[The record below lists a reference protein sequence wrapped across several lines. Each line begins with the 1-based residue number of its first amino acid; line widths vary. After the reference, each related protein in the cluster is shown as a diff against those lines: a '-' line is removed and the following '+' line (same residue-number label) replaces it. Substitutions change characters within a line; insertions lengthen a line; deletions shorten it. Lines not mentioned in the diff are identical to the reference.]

1 MNPTGTGRVGRAGAQ
16 GSPSVANPDGRT
28 ARLAPARD
36 VDMNNVLQELRSASA
51 HAWEHMNRGT
61 RDSAAAC
68 LERLEHAIGA
78 AAALSPTAEVV
89 DAATYAEEQATLLRE
104 VVNNQSERGQ

>member
-1 MNPTGTGRVGRAGAQ
+1 LVIIQITGSRSWLNGFAGLVITWYTGA
-16 GSPSVANPDGRT
+16 
-28 ARLAPARD
+28 ARE

-51 HAWEHMNRGT
+51 HAWEHTNRGT

-68 LERLEHAIGA
+68 LERLDHAIEA
-78 AAALSPTAEVV
+78 ASALSPTAEVV
-89 DAATYAEEQATLLRE
+89 DAVNFAEDQATLLRE